1 METNVAGLAVHIGAR
16 ILANARA
23 GEVLVS
29 GTVKDLVVGS
39 GLSFQDR
46 GVHHLKGVPGE
57 WRLFR
62 PYGTTGLDRN
72 IGVVTRRPK
81 VAEPPSSRGLAL
93 AAPEPH
99 TKEAGHGRA

>member
-1 METNVAGLAVHIGAR
+1 MR
-16 ILANARA
+16 MRQS
-23 GEVLVS
+23 VS
-29 GTVKDLVVGS
+29 K
-39 GLSFQDR
+39 
-46 GVHHLKGVPGE
+46 
-57 WRLFR
+57 FR

-99 TKEAGHGRA
+99 TKEAGHGGA